1 MTSTTSKE
9 VIMRKVSRHLTASDS
24 GQPSRPVTTLS
35 PLLYLWILRILVPLK
50 GHTRGHD
57 LEDLC
62 SPYGSIVD
70 ALGALETCPRR
81 HGRIRE
87 AAMLKHLRELHVLAE
102 KEASKARLPRPLSVN
117 CARIADLVGLDSVS
131 ARILAFVVLLQ
142 LDEMLQEAADL
153 LGTIS
158 TMRLYG
164 ILSVLLGM
172 PKDVIRQA
180 LAPSGV
186 LAQSGLVKVDHS
198 GEHFLRLKLDLINN
212 RFSERMTSKVDD
224 PLELFR
230 DTLLPAPAAELSLA
244 DFEHAQGFIDIVF
257 PLLRKALAER
267 RSGVNVLL
275 YGQPG
280 TGKSQFVYALAKA
293 LGRPLYQVSSED
305 EDGDPIGGDRRL
317 RVYRLALSVVGR
329 GQALLVFDESEDVF
343 SGGRGLFSPPS
354 VAQRNKA
361 WVNRTLEGNAI
372 PCLWLTNS
380 IDDMD
385 PAFIRRFDVV
395 YELPIS
401 PQRQRARVIGSICDD
416 LVSPAAVRRLA
427 SAETLAP
434 AVVARA
440 VAVARAIREDVPAA
454 NMPSVIAQLVDQTL
468 IAQGHPPL
476 PPSNAASLDDYDP
489 LCAPPDTDLVQLAEG
504 IASAPGARVC
514 LFGPPGTGKT
524 AFARWLAQQLDRPL
538 LVQRVSDLI
547 GPYVGESERRLADAF
562 RRAAQERAVLL
573 LDEVDS
579 FLQDRQEAQR
589 SWEVTLVNEM
599 LTQMETFEGVF
610 IATTNRMERLDPAAL
625 RRFDLKL
632 TFDYLQPSQ
641 AWQLLCHYAQALGLQ
656 SPEESLKPTLDVLT
670 VLTPGDFAT
679 VARQARFLP
688 IRDASALVETL
699 AAECAAKPEGTRRP
713 IGFI

>member
-1 MTSTTSKE
+1 
-9 VIMRKVSRHLTASDS
+9 MRKVSRHQTASDS
-24 GQPSRPVTTLS
+24 GRPSRPVTTLS

-50 GHTRGHD
+50 GHTRCHD
-57 LEDLC
+57 LEDLF
-62 SPYGSIVD
+62 SPSGSIVD
-70 ALGALETCPRR
+70 ALGARDTCPRT

-87 AAMLKHLRELHVLAE
+87 AAMLKHLRELHALAE
-102 KEASKARLPRPLSVN
+102 AESSKARLPRPLSVN
-117 CARIADLVGLDSVS
+117 CARIADLVGLDNAS

-142 LDEMLQEAADL
+142 LDEMLQEAAEL
-153 LGTIS
+153 LGSIS
-158 TMRLYG
+158 TMRLYR
-164 ILSVLLGM
+164 ILSLLLGM
-172 PKDVIRQA
+172 PKDVIREA
-180 LAPSGV
+180 LAPAGV

-212 RFSERMTSKVDD
+212 RFAERMTSKVDD

-230 DTLLPAPAAELSLA
+230 DALLPAPAAELSLA
-244 DFEHAQGFIDIVF
+244 DFEHVQGFIDVVL
-257 PLLRKALAER
+257 PLLRRALVER
-267 RSGVNVLL
+267 RCGVNVLL
-275 YGQPG
+275 YGEPG
-280 TGKSQFVYALAKA
+280 TGKSQCAYALAKA

-305 EDGDPIGGDRRL
+305 EDGDPIDGDRRL

-329 GQALLVFDESEDVF
+329 SQALLVFDESEDVF

-354 VAQRNKA
+354 IAQRNKA

-380 IDDMD
+380 IADMD
-385 PAFIRRFDVV
+385 PAFVRRFDVV
-395 YELPIS
+395 HEMPIP
-401 PQRQRARVIGSICDD
+401 PQRQRAHVIGAICDD
-416 LVSPAAVRRLA
+416 LVSPIVVRRLA

-454 NMPSVIAQLVDQTL
+454 NIPSVITQLVDQTL

-476 PPSNAASLDDYDP
+476 PLGDAVLLENYDP
-489 LCAPPDTDLVQLAEG
+489 LCAPADTDLVRLAEG
-504 IASAPGARVC
+504 IAKAQGARVC

-524 AFARWLAQQLDRPL
+524 AFARWLARQLDRQL
-538 LVQRVSDLI
+538 LVRRVSDLL

-562 RRAAQERAVLL
+562 RRATQERAVLL

-579 FLQDRQEAQR
+579 FLQHRQEAQR

-599 LTQMETFEGVF
+599 LTQMEAFEGVF
-610 IATTNRMERLDPAAL
+610 IATTNRMEQLDPAAL

-632 TFDYLQPSQ
+632 TFDYLQPPQ
-641 AWQLLCHYAQALGLQ
+641 AWQLLCRYAQALGLPP
-656 SPEESLKPTLDVLT
+656 PEAFHKAALGDLN

-679 VARQARFLP
+679 VARQARFQP
-688 IRDASALVETL
+688 IRNTAALVEAL
-699 AAECAAKPEGTRRP
+699 AAECAAKPVGIRRP